1 MDSENS
7 SKKSPVDFLYS
18 GLEDVLA
25 EVNLKILEMA
35 IVILSLWELC
45 HEKDQSLTPP
55 PPLPIEEWKSTL
67 GRIRSP
73 PANPLEEL
81 SQEADGEDDNTPDQ
95 SSHLEDENADTEL
108 EDTLDIQQQE
118 ENGSRTFDIEDSQV
132 DDITS

>member
-45 HEKDQSLTPP
+45 HEKDQSLTPAHRGMEINP
-55 PPLPIEEWKSTL
+55 PVHTLTPSQPIGGIVPG
-67 GRIRSP
+67 GRQRRRRYSGPVLSIR
-73 PANPLEEL
+73 
-81 SQEADGEDDNTPDQ
+81 
-95 SSHLEDENADTEL
+95 
-108 EDTLDIQQQE
+108 
-118 ENGSRTFDIEDSQV
+118 R
-132 DDITS
+132 